1 MIEKEIY
8 ELTRD
13 DLKQYPIWYFPM
25 DDTVDDE
32 LTIRPFDG
40 DCQTNDCQVIAR
52 TVFFANDGSEYM
64 GYIYWNNPNNVE
76 DVKPVVFVNNEDCVT
91 FWNGIVEANWS
102 DYGEEQKEL
111 RSKLPLKYSSE
122 TVQGLESL
130 SGKLEGL
137 YYFEDE
143 NIAFK
148 P

>member
-1 MIEKEIY
+1 
-8 ELTRD
+8 
-13 DLKQYPIWYFPM
+13 
-25 DDTVDDE
+25 
-32 LTIRPFDG
+32 
-40 DCQTNDCQVIAR
+40 
-52 TVFFANDGSEYM
+52 M

-137 YYFEDE
+137 YYFKDE